1 LDAKGGEALQQWKF
15 GLVIWLGLAWLP
27 TLVAASM
34 VDPAVVIERMI
45 NAYDGIHDYTALF
58 LKRERINGVMQP
70 LEKIELRFQEPFKV
84 YMAWQEPDNGRV
96 LTYVEGKNDNKILVN
111 PGGLLQFMR
120 MSLEPTSILAMRNE
134 HHSILEVGI
143 RNTID
148 LLKQQYERG
157 IQRDEIDLR
166 FRGHAEVDGRLAYHI
181 EFVCS
186 AKERDG
192 YYAHRGEIWVDR
204 EYDLPIKLYIYDW
217 DNQLYEHYEY
227 RRLHLNPG
235 LKPDAF
241 DISGEAQAKPSTQTT
256 EIASD

>member
-1 LDAKGGEALQQWKF
+1 
-15 GLVIWLGLAWLP
+15 
-27 TLVAASM
+27 
-34 VDPAVVIERMI
+34 MI

-96 LTYVEGKNDNKILVN
+96 LTYIQGENDNKILVN
-111 PGGLLQFMR
+111 PGGMLQFMR
-120 MSLEPTSILAMRNE
+120 MSLKPTSTLAMRNE
-134 HHSILEVGI
+134 HHSILEVGL

-157 IQRDEIDLR
+157 IQRDELDLR
-166 FRGHAEVDGRLAYHI
+166 FRGYAEVDGRPAYHI

-186 AKERDG
+186 AKEQERDG
-192 YYAHRGEIWVDR
+192 YYAYRGEIWVDR
-204 EYDLPIKLYIYDW
+204 EHDLPIKLHIYDW

-227 RRLHLNPG
+227 HRLRLNPG
-235 LKPDAF
+235 LEPDAF
-241 DISGEAQAKPSTQTT
+241 TISVEAPAQPSTQTT
-256 EIASD
+256 EIASDP